1 MQGNAKRRLKNAALF
16 AGAPLFDSRK
26 TGKDPYAG
34 QQKQYFAP
42 ATQDY
47 IWANA
52 QYADN
57 YFAAQVQGAI
67 PGNFEDIRGAY
78 IRTMDLVEQSTGSNA
93 SNDWQLVYFQ
103 DPRIH
108 GLYTGAKLWY
118 GGNVWIATS
127 PRNMAT
133 ATGNSVV
140 RRCNA
145 LWHYLDYY
153 GNVKSEPFVWAKGP
167 ANATAN
173 EYLDYS
179 VIPNSY
185 QKCVMQLNDATKE
198 VALNRRMVLG
208 TSVFDVRGVVD
219 FVSDFSEVQGADGA
233 ETDNPEA
240 AKTHILFFD
249 LFEREPL
256 AIDDMEKGVAGGK
269 AFYWQILV
277 SGDATM
283 QTGASQRLRIRSL
296 RNGEEPDAEHEV
308 SYVFESSDTDTAT
321 VDADGTVTARG
332 SGSVMI
338 TVTLAQN
345 GNIAATFAIDV
356 TEAADA
362 PTFLFAPPL
371 PESMRQ
377 QQTFESTVT
386 LAGADAGSIQMTASG
401 PPDYAYTA
409 TLTGGKL
416 RITAWEA
423 SAVPL
428 TITLTAGETAQT
440 FRIALKGY

>member
-16 AGAPLFDSRK
+16 AGAPLFDSRE

-67 PGNFEDIRGAY
+67 PGNFEDVRGAY

-103 DPRIH
+103 DPRIR

-173 EYLDYS
+173 EFLDYS

-219 FVSDFSEVQGADGA
+219 FVSDFSEVQDAGGE

-269 AFYWQILV
+269 AFSWQILV

-283 QTGASQRLRIRSL
+283 QMGASQRLGIRSL
-296 RNGEEPDAEHEV
+296 RNGEEPDAAHEV
-308 SYVFESSDTDTAT
+308 SYVFESSDTDVAT
-321 VDADGTVTARG
+321 VDADGTVTAKG
-332 SGSVMI
+332 NGNAMI

-345 GNIAATFAIDV
+345 GNISATFAISV
-356 TEAADA
+356 TEVEDA
-362 PTFLFAPPL
+362 PTFLFTPPL

-401 PPDYAYTA
+401 PSDYAYTA

-423 SAVPL
+423 SAAPL
-428 TITLTAGETAQT
+428 MITLTAGERTQT
-440 FRIALKGY
+440 FRITLKGY